1 VILER
6 TKDGFL
12 LKKEKTF
19 LEEFKEVISSDPS
32 RTGES
37 ENWPPSEMK
46 KIWVRH

>member
-32 RTGES
+32 RTGEP
-37 ENWPPSEMK
+37 ENWSPYEMK
-46 KIWVRH
+46 KNLTEH

>member
-19 LEEFKEVISSDPS
+19 FKEVISSDPP
-32 RTGES
+32 RTGEP

-46 KIWVRH
+46 KI